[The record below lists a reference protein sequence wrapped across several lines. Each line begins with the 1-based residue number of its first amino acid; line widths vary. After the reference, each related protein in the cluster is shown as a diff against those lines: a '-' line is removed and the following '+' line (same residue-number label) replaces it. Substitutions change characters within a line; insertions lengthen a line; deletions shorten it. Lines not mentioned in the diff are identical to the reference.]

1 MIISRR
7 VCCLLLLLK
16 IVPTSVLGFGRDY
29 GHVIVISDWSILLR

>member
-16 IVPTSVLGFGRDY
+16 TAPTSELGVSKDS
-29 GHVIVISDWSILLR
+29 GHVISISDWSILLR